1 MQHKNN
7 VAKHFLKFPILKFF
21 CQKTPFYKG
30 KEILKLI
37 ASSCETNKYTSLSTL
52 GVNGFSTSLT
62 ISIIYSLTSIALKH
76 ILFLL
81 ILGDFCLHYFYTN
94 IPVDITC
101 FKCARLETLPSL
113 VLIIA
118 GLILLCSNSPH
129 NNFPS
134 NVINK

>member
-1 MQHKNN
+1 MLQNIFQN
-7 VAKHFLKFPILKFF
+7 FQYLKLF
-21 CQKTPFYKG
+21 CQKTHFCNG
-30 KEILKLI
+30 KEISKLI

-52 GVNGFSTSLT
+52 DVNGFSTLLT
-62 ISIIYSLTSIALKH
+62 ISAIYSLTSIALKH
-76 ILFLL
+76 ILIFL
-81 ILGDFCLHYFYTN
+81 ILRDFCLPWFYTN
-94 IPVDITC
+94 IPVNITC

-118 GLILLCSNSPH
+118 GLILSCSNNPR

>member
-7 VAKHFLKFPILKFF
+7 GTKYFPKFLILKSSLS
-21 CQKTPFYKG
+21 KTPFSNS
-30 KEILKLI
+30 KEILELI
-37 ASSCETNKYTSLSTL
+37 TSSCETNKYTSLSTSS
-52 GVNGFSTSLT
+52 VNCFSIFLT
-62 ISIIYSLTSIALKH
+62 INIIYSLTSIALKH

-81 ILGDFCLHYFYTN
+81 ILGDFCFYTN
-94 IPVDITC
+94 IPVNITC

-118 GLILLCSNSPH
+118 GFILSCSNNPH

-134 NVINK
+134 NIINK

>member
-1 MQHKNN
+1 MLQNIFQN
-7 VAKHFLKFPILKFF
+7 FQYLNLF
-21 CQKTPFYKG
+21 CQKTPFCNG
-30 KEILKLI
+30 KEISKLI

-52 GVNGFSTSLT
+52 GVNGFSTFLT

-81 ILGDFCLHYFYTN
+81 ILGDFCLHCFYTN
-94 IPVDITC
+94 IPVNITC

-118 GLILLCSNSPH
+118 GFILSCSNSPR